1 MTSSKISIR
10 TSNEIRIL
18 ECKNILYCKA
28 DGRYTKIFLHN
39 GESFV
44 TTKVLKEYEELLSD
58 NCFFRIHK
66 SYLVNLD
73 CVIKFVSNNGRTLV
87 LNDNTELIVSHR
99 RCKKLTDRILK
110 RFPIN

>member
-10 TSNEIRIL
+10 TGKGIRVI
-18 ECKNILYCKA
+18 ECKDIKYCKA
-28 DGRYTKIFLHN
+28 DGRYTHIFLHN

-44 TTKVLKEYEELLSD
+44 TAKVLKKYEELLSD
-58 NCFFRIHK
+58 NCFFRIHR

-73 CVIKFVSNNGRTLV
+73 FVKEYAINDCRTLL

-99 RCKKLTDRILK
+99 RCKMFTERVLNL
-110 RFPIN
+110 FPSS